1 MKEIEKYSGKQLFE
15 KIEKIEK
22 SSFQNIDQDC
32 TFPFNLNFKIKKCQ
46 VKKDFSG
53 PGIYIITFKKNVIYI
68 GSYASKKPNIIEERW
83 KKHIMTMTNRGY
95 RIGFSAKTKR
105 TKIPKDIKNFFEDAD
120 GEGFRYYD
128 TGTVT
133 TLERLEFANSYF
145 HLFKRLDF
153 SIISDLSM
161 SIISDF
167 QFHYT
172 KIPKCTEKD
181 LKKIEKKLIEEYKP
195 ICNFLKKNIK
205 KNNKI
210 NYKDVLKTLEK
221 DIDSKRSP
229 V

>member
-1 MKEIEKYSGKQLFE
+1 MVKIYSAKQLFE
-15 KIEKIEK
+15 KPEKIKK
-22 SSFQNIDQDC
+22 SSFENLTQDC
-32 TFPFNLNFKIKKCQ
+32 TFPFNLNFKIKKCHKD
-46 VKKDFSG
+46 KKEFSG
-53 PGIYIITFKKNVIYI
+53 PGIYIITYKKNVIYI
-68 GSYASKKPNIIEERW
+68 GSYASKKTKIIEERW
-83 KKHIMTMTNRGY
+83 EKHIMTMTNRGY

-105 TKIPKDIKNFFEDAD
+105 AKIPKDIKKFFEDAD
-120 GEGFRYYD
+120 GKGFRYYD

-145 HLFKRLDF
+145 HLFKRRDV
-153 SIISDLSM
+153 

-195 ICNFLKKNIK
+195 ICNFLKKSIK

-210 NYKDVLKTLEK
+210 NCKDVLKTLEK
-221 DIDSKRSP
+221 EIASKRSP
-229 V
+229 ILNC

>member
-1 MKEIEKYSGKQLFE
+1 MEKEYNAEQLFE
-15 KIEKIEK
+15 KKPIKK

-105 TKIPKDIKNFFEDAD
+105 TKIPKDIKKFFEDAD
-120 GEGFRYYD
+120 GKEFRYYD

-145 HLFKRLDF
+145 HLFKRD
-153 SIISDLSM
+153 DV

-195 ICNFLKKNIK
+195 ICNFLKKSIK

-210 NYKDVLKTLEK
+210 NCKDVLKTLEK
-221 DIDSKRSP
+221 EIASKRSLY
-229 V
+229 

>member
-1 MKEIEKYSGKQLFE
+1 MKKKYSAKQLFE
-15 KIEKIEK
+15 KTEVIKK

-32 TFPFNLNFKIKKCQ
+32 TLPFNLNFKIKKHH
-46 VKKDFSG
+46 KGKEEFSG
-53 PGIYIITFKKNVIYI
+53 PGIYIITYKKNVIYI

-105 TKIPKDIKNFFEDAD
+105 TKIPKDIKKFFEDAD

-145 HLFKRLDF
+145 HLFKRD
-153 SIISDLSM
+153 DV

-172 KIPKCTEKD
+172 KIPKCTKKD

-195 ICNFLKKNIK
+195 ICNFLKKSIK

-210 NYKDVLKTLEK
+210 NCKDILKTLEK
-221 DIDSKRSP
+221 EIASKRSP
-229 V
+229 ILNC

>member
-1 MKEIEKYSGKQLFE
+1 MKKPYSAKELFE
-15 KIEKIEK
+15 KTKVIKK

-32 TFPFNLNFKIKKCQ
+32 TFPFNLNFKIKKCH
-46 VKKDFSG
+46 KGKEEFSG
-53 PGIYIITFKKNVIYI
+53 PGIYIITYKKNVIYI
-68 GSYASKKPNIIEERW
+68 GSYASKKPKIIEERW
-83 KKHIMTMTNRGY
+83 IKHIMTMTNRGY

-105 TKIPKDIKNFFEDAD
+105 AKIPKDIKKFFEDAD
-120 GEGFRYYD
+120 GKGFRYYD

-145 HLFKRLDF
+145 HLFKRD
-153 SIISDLSM
+153 DV

-172 KIPKCTEKD
+172 QIPKCTEKD

-210 NYKDVLKTLEK
+210 NYKDVLNSLVKE
-221 DIDSKRSP
+221 IASKRSLY
-229 V
+229 

>member
-1 MKEIEKYSGKQLFE
+1 MEKEYNAEQLFE
-15 KIEKIEK
+15 KKPIKK

-83 KKHIMTMTNRGY
+83 KKHLMTMTNRGY

-105 TKIPKDIKNFFEDAD
+105 TKIPKDIKKFFEDAD
-120 GEGFRYYD
+120 GKEFRYYD

-145 HLFKRLDF
+145 HLFKRD
-153 SIISDLSM
+153 DV

-172 KIPKCTEKD
+172 QIPKCTEKD

-195 ICNFLKKNIK
+195 ICNFLKKSIK

-210 NYKDVLKTLEK
+210 NCKDVLKTLEK
-221 DIDSKRSP
+221 EIASKRSLY
-229 V
+229 

>member
-1 MKEIEKYSGKQLFE
+1 MEKEYNAEQLFE
-15 KIEKIEK
+15 KKPIKK

-83 KKHIMTMTNRGY
+83 IKHIMTMTNRGY

-105 TKIPKDIKNFFEDAD
+105 AKIPKDIKKFFEDAD
-120 GEGFRYYD
+120 GKGFRYCD

-145 HLFKRLDF
+145 HLFKRLHV
-153 SIISDLSM
+153 SIISD

-195 ICNFLKKNIK
+195 ICNFLKKSIK

-210 NYKDVLKTLEK
+210 NCKDVLKTLEK
-221 DIDSKRSP
+221 EIASKRSLY
-229 V
+229 

>member
-1 MKEIEKYSGKQLFE
+1 MEKEYNAEQLFE
-15 KIEKIEK
+15 KKPIKK

-105 TKIPKDIKNFFEDAD
+105 TKIPKDIKKFFEDAD
-120 GEGFRYYD
+120 GKEFRYYD

-145 HLFKRLDF
+145 HLFKRD
-153 SIISDLSM
+153 DV

-210 NYKDVLKTLEK
+210 NYKDVLNTLEK
-221 DIDSKRSP
+221 EIASKRSLY
-229 V
+229 

>member
-1 MKEIEKYSGKQLFE
+1 MKKPYSAKELFE
-15 KIEKIEK
+15 KTKVIKK

-32 TFPFNLNFKIKKCQ
+32 TFPFNLNFKIKKCH
-46 VKKDFSG
+46 KGKEEFSG
-53 PGIYIITFKKNVIYI
+53 PGIYIITYKKNVIYI
-68 GSYASKKPNIIEERW
+68 GSYASKKPKIIEERW
-83 KKHIMTMTNRGY
+83 IKHIMTMTNRGY

-105 TKIPKDIKNFFEDAD
+105 AKIPKDIKKFFEDAD
-120 GEGFRYYD
+120 GKGFRYCD

-145 HLFKRLDF
+145 HLFKRLHV
-153 SIISDLSM
+153 SIISD

-195 ICNFLKKNIK
+195 ICNFLKKSIK

-210 NYKDVLKTLEK
+210 NCKDVLKTLEK
-221 DIDSKRSP
+221 EIASKRSLY
-229 V
+229 

>member
-1 MKEIEKYSGKQLFE
+1 MEKEYNAEQLFE
-15 KIEKIEK
+15 KKPIKK

-105 TKIPKDIKNFFEDAD
+105 TKIPKDIKKFFEDAD
-120 GEGFRYYD
+120 GKEFRYYD

-145 HLFKRLDF
+145 HLFKRD
-153 SIISDLSM
+153 DV

-210 NYKDVLKTLEK
+210 NCKDVLKTLEK
-221 DIDSKRSP
+221 EIASKRSP

>member
-32 TFPFNLNFKIKKCQ
+32 TFPFNLNFKIKKCH
-46 VKKDFSG
+46 KGKEKFSG
-53 PGIYIITFKKNVIYI
+53 PGIYIITYKKNVIYI

-105 TKIPKDIKNFFEDAD
+105 TKIPKDIKKFFEDAD
-120 GEGFRYYD
+120 GKEFRYYD

-145 HLFKRLDF
+145 HLFKRD
-153 SIISDLSM
+153 DV

-195 ICNFLKKNIK
+195 ICNFLKKSIK

-210 NYKDVLKTLEK
+210 NCKDVLKTLEK
-221 DIDSKRSP
+221 EIASKRSLY
-229 V
+229 

>member
-1 MKEIEKYSGKQLFE
+1 MEKEYNAEQLFE
-15 KIEKIEK
+15 KKPIKK

-105 TKIPKDIKNFFEDAD
+105 TKIPKDIKKFFEDAD
-120 GEGFRYYD
+120 GKEFRYYD

-145 HLFKRLDF
+145 HLFKRD
-153 SIISDLSM
+153 DV

-195 ICNFLKKNIK
+195 ICNFLKKSIK

-210 NYKDVLKTLEK
+210 NCKDVLKTLEK
-221 DIDSKRSP
+221 EIASKRSP

>member
-1 MKEIEKYSGKQLFE
+1 MKKPYSAKELFE
-15 KIEKIEK
+15 ETKVIKK

-32 TFPFNLNFKIKKCQ
+32 TFPFNLNFKIKKCHKDE
-46 VKKDFSG
+46 KKFSG
-53 PGIYIITFKKNVIYI
+53 PGIYIITYKKNVIYI

-105 TKIPKDIKNFFEDAD
+105 TKIPKDIKKFFEDTD
-120 GEGFRYYD
+120 GKEFRYYD

-145 HLFKRLDF
+145 HLFKRD
-153 SIISDLSM
+153 DV

-210 NYKDVLKTLEK
+210 NCKDVLKTLKKE
-221 DIDSKRSP
+221 IDSKRYLY
-229 V
+229 

>member
-1 MKEIEKYSGKQLFE
+1 MEKEYNAEQLFE
-15 KIEKIEK
+15 KKPIKK

-105 TKIPKDIKNFFEDAD
+105 TKIPKDIKKFFEDAD
-120 GEGFRYYD
+120 GKEFRYYD

-145 HLFKRLDF
+145 HLFKRD
-153 SIISDLSM
+153 DV

>member
-1 MKEIEKYSGKQLFE
+1 MAKEYNAEQLFE
-15 KIEKIEK
+15 KKEIKK

-46 VKKDFSG
+46 VKKEFSG

-105 TKIPKDIKNFFEDAD
+105 TKIPKDIKKFFEDAD

-145 HLFKRLDF
+145 HLFKRD
-153 SIISDLSM
+153 DV

-210 NYKDVLKTLEK
+210 NCKDVLKTLELFHGNMSF
-221 DIDSKRSP
+221 IS
-229 V
+229 